1 MPKAPR
7 SKHGGKDSGTAE
19 PPAAAA
25 AGHAPLPDA
34 PAHDDMRQYVTFRL
48 DDATWGVPLA
58 EVQEIT
64 RMPDV
69 VRVPRSPKSL
79 AGLANLRGTV
89 LPVADLRKL
98 MRCADA
104 PPSEDARVVVL
115 DRGFPIGF
123 KVDGMASLVSVAAS
137 RIEPP
142 DQVGSGI
149 DPTMLRGMFRS
160 VGGAGTTRILDPDA
174 LLRRDFGQ
182 RRASVGAP
190 ARRQGP
196 DAAPAGE
203 PKAAPAGAN
212 ALVLVSF
219 LLGRQEYAFPLAR
232 VREILPLPD
241 SISAVPRAETAVLG
255 VTTIRDELVPLLS
268 LHALLGFPVPDRGD
282 ERPRVIVV
290 SYGRTAVGLVADR
303 TRDILRIDPSLVD
316 PVPSMLTRGEGTAEL
331 QAICRLDGG
340 RRLVSVLSPDRLFR
354 HDIVTNVVAEGE
366 GAREADMEAELE
378 ADLAD
383 HRQAAT
389 DEQPFI
395 VFRLDR
401 EEYAVPIAAVD
412 EVTRRPDALTRVPKA
427 PEFIEGV
434 MNLRGAVI
442 PVVDQRRRFD
452 LPAAES
458 TDCQRVI
465 VITFDGMRAG
475 FLVDSASEILK
486 IPGSAIGPAPELSDE
501 QVRLISRVANLGDR
515 MILIV
520 DAPELLD
527 RRELGLLRQL
537 ARAGPAPTS

>member
-7 SKHGGKDSGTAE
+7 SKHGGQDPVSAE

-25 AGHAPLPDA
+25 AGHAALPDA
-34 PAHDDMRQYVTFRL
+34 PAQHDMRQYVTFRI

-98 MRCADA
+98 MRFADA
-104 PPSEDARVVVL
+104 PPSEEARVVVL

-123 KVDGMASLVSVAAS
+123 KVDGMASLVSVEAS

-149 DPTMLRGMFRS
+149 DPAMLRGMFRAT
-160 VGGAGTTRILDPDA
+160 GGAGTTRILDADA

-182 RRASVGAP
+182 RRAAAGVP

-196 DAAPAGE
+196 DAAPAAE
-203 PKAAPAGAN
+203 PKAAAAN
-212 ALVLVSF
+212 ALVVVSF

-241 SISAVPRAETAVLG
+241 SVSAVPRAETAVLG
-255 VTTIRDELVPLLS
+255 VTTIRDQLVPLLS
-268 LHALLGFPVPDRGD
+268 LHALLGFPVPDRSD

-303 TRDILRIDPSLVD
+303 TRDILRIDQSLVD
-316 PVPSMLTRGEGTAEL
+316 PVPAMLTRGEGTAEL

-366 GAREADMEAELE
+366 RAREAEMADDMA
-378 ADLAD
+378 AG
-383 HRQAAT
+383 RQAAT

-458 TDCQRVI
+458 TDRQRVI

-475 FLVDSASEILK
+475 FLVDSASELLK

-537 ARAGPAPTS
+537 ARAGPAPASA